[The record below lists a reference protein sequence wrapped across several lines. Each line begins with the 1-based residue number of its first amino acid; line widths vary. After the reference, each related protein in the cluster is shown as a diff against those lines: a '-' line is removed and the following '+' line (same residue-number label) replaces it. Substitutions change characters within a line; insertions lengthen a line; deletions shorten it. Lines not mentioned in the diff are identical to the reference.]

1 MSTTKR
7 KQLSN
12 QEMAAFCDQ
21 IAMVLNAGIAP
32 MEGVSIM
39 LEDTRSEEGKEILRS
54 IVDMCDEGESFYNSV
69 EQTGVFPKYALD
81 MIKIG
86 EQSGKLEEVMRSLA
100 FHYTREE
107 NIRRGIKNAVTY
119 PLMIVTMMLVVI
131 LVLIIKVLPIFN
143 DVFAQL
149 GTEMTGFSRTL
160 MNVGS
165 AISRYSIVFVA
176 LLAVIVIL
184 YFVFSKTSWGR
195 KKFTGFLSKFFATRG
210 LYEKIAS
217 GRLASG
223 LSLTINAG
231 LDMDEGLSLVESL
244 VDNSDLQKK
253 IEKCREQMN
262 EGVSLSDALC
272 ENEIFSNMYARMI
285 NVGFK
290 TGSVDT
296 VLKKIA
302 DGYEEE
308 VDERMSNLISVLEP
322 TLVIILSVIVCMI
335 LLSVMLPLMAVM
347 SSIG

>member
-1 MSTTKR
+1 MSTTR
-7 KQLSN
+7 KQLTN

-21 IAMVLNAGIAP
+21 IAMVLNAGISP

-39 LEDTRSEEGKEILRS
+39 LDDTRAQEGKEILK
-54 IVDMCDEGESFYNSV
+54 IIADMCDEGESFYNSV
-69 EQTGVFPKYALD
+69 EATGVFPKYALD
-81 MIKIG
+81 MIRIG
-86 EQSGKLEEVMRSLA
+86 EQSGKLEEVMRALS

-107 NIRRGIKNAVTY
+107 NISKGIRSAVTY
-119 PLMIVTMMLVVI
+119 PLMIVSMMLIVI

-160 MNVGS
+160 MNIGT
-165 AISRYSIVFVA
+165 AISNYAVVFIAILVV
-176 LLAVIVIL
+176 LVVL
-184 YFVFSKTSWGR
+184 YFVFSRTEWGK
-195 KKFTGFLSKFFATRG
+195 KKFTHFLSKFFATRK
-210 LYEKIAS
+210 LYDKIAS

-223 LSLTINAG
+223 LALTISAG
-231 LDMDEGLSLVESL
+231 LDMDEGLNLVESL
-244 VDNSDLQKK
+244 VDNSDLQDK
-253 IEKCREQMN
+253 IEKCRQMMS
-262 EGVSLSDALC
+262 EGEALSDALC

-302 DGYEEE
+302 DGYENE
-308 VDERMSNLISVLEP
+308 VDEKISNLISVLEP
-322 TLVIILSVIVCMI
+322 TLVIILSVIVCLI